1 MQRRAAI
8 YARYSTTL
16 QSERSIEDQ
25 VELCRRYLTSEG
37 YREVR
42 TFEDR
47 AKTSETLIG
56 RVGFANL
63 LEAASAGEIDALV
76 VECVDRISR
85 DAGDLHTV
93 HKLLSYAGV
102 EIISASEGVQSELQI
117 GLRGFVGTVFLKDLR
132 EKVHRGMSGNIA
144 KGLSAGGKAY
154 GYSPIAGKPGELQ
167 VKAHEAEVICQIYKA
182 YAEGASPRDIAHDL
196 NARGELPPRR
206 TKWNASTLSGNGKRG
221 YGILRNSLYA
231 GILVW
236 DRVKMVRNPTT
247 GKRVSREKPVKDWK
261 IAEVPHLRIVE
272 EELWDAV
279 QRRLATQ
286 SAAKRSG
293 KSTRNPV
300 RPFSGLIKCGC
311 CGGGMSIHDRNGNT
325 IRIRCSTAKES
336 GSCNNNGKVRLDK
349 IESALL
355 TELRKE
361 LSEPTYIDE
370 FIRTY
375 NEESRKLNA
384 ADKPDR
390 KKLERAVA
398 EANKLLSRRIELFE
412 MGILEGVEGEAKLTE
427 AKQRVSVVTD
437 VLASFDEKEK
447 ALEFNPATASRY
459 VTALDEMISSMQA
472 HDGNPNPK
480 ARDAV
485 RGLISEIVVSP
496 TEKDGVP
503 VEVKGRLSAL
513 VSNRSKKLG
522 GLVVAEE
529 GLEPPTRGL

>member
-85 DAGDLHTV
+85 DAGDLHKV

-196 NARGELPPRR
+196 NARGELPPRG
-206 TKWNASTLSGNGKRG
+206 TKWNASTLNGNGKRG

-247 GKRVSREKPVKDWK
+247 GK
-261 IAEVPHLRIVE
+261 
-272 EELWDAV
+272 
-279 QRRLATQ
+279 
-286 SAAKRSG
+286 
-293 KSTRNPV
+293 
-300 RPFSGLIKCGC
+300 
-311 CGGGMSIHDRNGNT
+311 
-325 IRIRCSTAKES
+325 
-336 GSCNNNGKVRLDK
+336 
-349 IESALL
+349 
-355 TELRKE
+355 
-361 LSEPTYIDE
+361 
-370 FIRTY
+370 
-375 NEESRKLNA
+375 
-384 ADKPDR
+384 
-390 KKLERAVA
+390 
-398 EANKLLSRRIELFE
+398 
-412 MGILEGVEGEAKLTE
+412 
-427 AKQRVSVVTD
+427 
-437 VLASFDEKEK
+437 
-447 ALEFNPATASRY
+447 
-459 VTALDEMISSMQA
+459 
-472 HDGNPNPK
+472 
-480 ARDAV
+480 
-485 RGLISEIVVSP
+485 
-496 TEKDGVP
+496 
-503 VEVKGRLSAL
+503 KGQ
-513 VSNRSKKLG
+513 
-522 GLVVAEE
+522 
-529 GLEPPTRGL
+529 P